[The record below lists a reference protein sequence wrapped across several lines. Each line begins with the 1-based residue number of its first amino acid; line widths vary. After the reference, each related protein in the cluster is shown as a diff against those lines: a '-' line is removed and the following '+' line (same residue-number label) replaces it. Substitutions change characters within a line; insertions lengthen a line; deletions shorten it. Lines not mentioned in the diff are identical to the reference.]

1 MPATYLYLD
10 REAHIKPFLG
20 ISSGTRAVG
29 TITYGAPTNDDTVTV
44 NGTTFTKK
52 ASGNG
57 TTQFSTIAELTALI
71 NALSGVHAT
80 DNGTIITITADDVG
94 EAGNAYTLAIG
105 GSNAGTLAISGAT
118 FTGGTSGNTSKDT
131 LLDLLNDMATSKI
144 NSMLNVTTLAKH
156 AVSDEPQEAHCSDDG
171 LSEYYLKDFPI
182 LSVTSIKQ
190 GSVEA
195 LYTQQEA
202 YIFRKNIL
210 SLNGISSG
218 GSGYERDKV
227 SYVAGYV
234 TYAQNLSGSYMGED
248 ITFPDDLIEA
258 MLYLVGGM
266 YNKRQNLAVKSYS
279 LQGKTVTFRDADE
292 YAEFE
297 KILNHY
303 RKTTNTILA
312 I

>member
-10 REAHIKPFLG
+10 REKHIKPFLG
-20 ISSGTRAVG
+20 IAKGTYAVA
-29 TITYGAPTNDDTVTV
+29 TITYGSPVNDDTVVV
-44 NGTTFTKK
+44 NGSTFTKK

-57 TTQFSTIAELTALI
+57 TTQFSTIAELTSLI
-71 NALSGVHAT
+71 NALANIHAT
-80 DNGTIITITADDVG
+80 NDGSIITITADAVG
-94 EAGNAYTLAIG
+94 EAGNAYTLALG
-105 GSNAGTLAISGAT
+105 GSNSGTMAISGAT
-118 FTGGTSGNTSKDT
+118 FTGGTSGNTSKDE
-131 LLDLLNDMATSKI
+131 LLDLLNDMATSKL
-144 NSMLNVTTLAKH
+144 NSMLNVNTLARH
-156 AVSDEPQEAHCSDDG
+156 TVSDEPTEAQCSEDG
-171 LSEYYLKDFPI
+171 LTEYYLKDFPI

-202 YIFRKNIL
+202 YIYRKNIL
-210 SLNGISSG
+210 SLNGVSSG
-218 GSGYERDKV
+218 GKGYERDKIT
-227 SYVAGYV
+227 YEAGYV
-234 TYAQNLSGSYMGED
+234 TYAQNLSGSFMGQT

-258 MLYLVGGM
+258 MLYLVGGL
-266 YNKRQNLAVKSYS
+266 YNKRQNLAVKSFS
-279 LQGKTVTFRDADE
+279 LQGKTVTFRDEDE